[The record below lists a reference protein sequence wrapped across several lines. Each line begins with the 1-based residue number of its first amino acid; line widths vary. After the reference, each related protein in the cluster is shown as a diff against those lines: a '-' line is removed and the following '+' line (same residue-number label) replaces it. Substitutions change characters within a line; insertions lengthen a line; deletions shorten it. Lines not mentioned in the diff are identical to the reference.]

1 MFLIIPLDSKL
12 EGYQNSFATINRLL
26 QEVNFTLGGGY
37 TYEQGFF
44 DRPLDPE
51 AHIYR
56 YYLRIPARALNGDL
70 DHPKTTIRLGQ
81 PFIIKHEVLTG
92 NDPSADIGLGSA
104 LINQFSTP
112 IPAEDHPIADQYI
125 ERGKK
130 AVQQAEAKLLS

>member
-1 MFLIIPLDSKL
+1 VIPLDSKL
-12 EGYQNSFATINRLL
+12 EGYENSFGTINGLL
-26 QEVNFTLGGGY
+26 QEENFSLGGGY

-70 DHPKTTIRLGQ
+70 DHPKTKIRLGQ

-92 NDPSADIGLGSA
+92 NDPSADIGLASA
-104 LINQFSTP
+104 LINQFTTP
-112 IPAEDHPIADQYI
+112 VNAEDHPIADHYI
-125 ERGKK
+125 ERGKQ
-130 AVQQAEAKLLS
+130 AVQQAEAKLLSS